1 MKVAAIVPAYNEEL
15 TIGAVIAA
23 LQSSPLVDEIVVVSD
38 GSWDRTAE
46 IAREAGVTVVEL
58 EQNLGKGGAMCAGTC
73 HTDADVFLF
82 VDADLVG
89 LKRNHVESLLH
100 PILDKRAEM
109 TVGVFEKGRLVTDLA
124 QKITPFLS
132 GQRAMTRQLF
142 EQIPDLKDR
151 GYGVEMALSLY
162 VNKHH
167 SKVEIVN
174 LPNLSQVMKEEK
186 RGFWRGF
193 RQRLRMFWEIL
204 RAVKL

>member
-1 MKVAAIVPAYNEEL
+1 MKIAAIVPAYNEES
-15 TIGAVIAA
+15 TIGSVISA
-23 LQSSPLVDEIVVVSD
+23 LKSSPLIDEIIVVSD

-46 IAREAGVTVVEL
+46 IAHELGVTVVEL
-58 EQNLGKGGAMCAGTC
+58 EQNMGKGGAMYTGTC

-89 LKRNHVESLLH
+89 LNRHHVASLLN
-100 PILDKRAEM
+100 PIINNRAEM
-109 TVGVFEKGRLVTDLA
+109 TVGVFEKGRLMTDLA
-124 QKITPFLS
+124 QRITPFLS
-132 GQRAMTRQLF
+132 GQRAMTRKLF
-142 EQIPDLKDR
+142 EQIPDLKSR

-162 VNKHH
+162 VSKHH
-167 SKVEIVN
+167 CQVEMVH

-186 RGFWRGF
+186 RGFWKGL